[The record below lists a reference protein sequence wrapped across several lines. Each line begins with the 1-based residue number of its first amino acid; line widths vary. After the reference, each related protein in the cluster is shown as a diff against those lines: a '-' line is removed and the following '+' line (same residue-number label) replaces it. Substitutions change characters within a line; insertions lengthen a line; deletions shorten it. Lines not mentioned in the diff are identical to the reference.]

1 MTSSAVTKLLF
12 IWCIPQVYSAIGDVC
27 NLPKIK
33 AKKMGVN
40 YNNSKMLTFFL
51 IYCALG
57 KGLVLSRLI
66 SSV

>member
-1 MTSSAVTKLLF
+1 MTSSAVTKLF
-12 IWCIPQVYSAIGDVC
+12 NWCIPQVFSAIGDVC